1 METKDLEKL
10 KKELSYKWKIQTK
23 PKADKKGCCVAYI
36 DSRDV
41 QDLLDEV
48 CWVENWQNE
57 FYEVKGKVF
66 CKIGIKV
73 WNEWIYK
80 SDSWALEESES
91 IDTETTSKWE
101 TSDAFKR
108 AWVQW
113 WIGRFLYTK
122 EMYWITEDEYNT
134 NKFKLTQYINS
145 IKNWWT
151 KSTTTQNTTQTK
163 KWLNYES
170 FIEIVNAW
178 NTSKEEI
185 WKIIK
190 EDWFILSGHWAE
202 AIKYYLETGD
212 TWKDLKNMFFKK

>member
-1 METKDLEKL
+1 MNLNFL
-10 KKELSYKWKIQTK
+10 KKELHFKWKIQTK
-23 PKADKKGCCVAYI
+23 PKPDKKGCCVAYI

-48 CWVENWQNE
+48 CWVDKWQNE
-57 FYEVKGKVF
+57 FYEVKWKVF
-66 CKIGIKV
+66 CKIWIKIED
-73 WNEWIYK
+73 EWIWK

-108 AWVQW
+108 AAVQW

-122 EMYWITEDEYNT
+122 EMYWITEEEYNK
-134 NKFKLTQYINS
+134 NKFKLTEYINS
-145 IKNWWT
+145 QKNWNIT
-151 KSTTTQNTTQTK
+151 PKINNTQTK

-178 NTSKEEI
+178 NTSKEDI

-190 EDWFILSGHWAE
+190 EDWFTLSSAWTE
-202 AIKYYLETGD
+202 AIKYYLETWD
-212 TWKDLKNMFFKK
+212 MWKDLKNLFFKK